1 MIEEYIQSRAEC
13 YNCYRPKVSCM
24 CKYIN
29 KIDTNTSFIILMHP
43 KEYRKTKNGTGFF
56 THRSLP
62 NSKVFIGIDFTNHK
76 EINKIIDDKDTNS
89 YILYPDKNSIK
100 LNNESIKEP
109 NKKNV
114 IFIIDS
120 TWPCSK
126 KILRQSKNL
135 HDLPKISFDHT
146 KHSAFKI
153 KTQPSSYC
161 LSTIESTLCILELLN
176 KHGIESINQKELD
189 GFLNPFEKMVEY
201 QVKCSFDNR
210 GSVRYKIPYKK
221 S

>member
-100 LNNESIKEP
+100 LNNES
-109 NKKNV
+109 
-114 IFIIDS
+114 
-120 TWPCSK
+120 
-126 KILRQSKNL
+126 
-135 HDLPKISFDHT
+135 
-146 KHSAFKI
+146 
-153 KTQPSSYC
+153 
-161 LSTIESTLCILELLN
+161 
-176 KHGIESINQKELD
+176 
-189 GFLNPFEKMVEY
+189 M
-201 QVKCSFDNR
+201 
-210 GSVRYKIPYKK
+210 
-221 S
+221 